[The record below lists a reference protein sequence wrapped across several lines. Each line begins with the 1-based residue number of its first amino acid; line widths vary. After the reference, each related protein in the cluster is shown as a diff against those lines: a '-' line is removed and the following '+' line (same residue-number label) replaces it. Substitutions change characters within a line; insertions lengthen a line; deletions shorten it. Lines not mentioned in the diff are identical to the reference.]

1 MRARSRWLAAVLVAL
16 PLGVAVAQAPAG
28 DPAAAAALERARAA
42 ADAVVSRVRGLLEA
56 ELARGGPAGA
66 VDACAETAQVATQ
79 EESERLGVRVR
90 RVSLRFRNPAD
101 APDDYERAA
110 LLRLEETVRGGELP
124 SEVSEFVPVTG
135 GGQELRYLR
144 PVVVAPHCLGCHGR
158 PEELKPG
165 VAEALARRFPD
176 DPATGYSVG
185 DLRGAVSVT
194 VAVPAQEG
202 PGGTPPAP

>member
-1 MRARSRWLAAVLVAL
+1 MRARSRWLGAVLVAL

-42 ADAVVSRVRGLLEA
+42 ADAVVGRVRGLLEA

-66 VDACAETAQVATQ
+66 VDACAESAQVATK
-79 EESERLGVRVR
+79 EESGRLGVRVR

-110 LLRLEETVRGGELP
+110 LARLEEGVRGGELP
-124 SEVSEFVPVTG
+124 SEVSEVVAAAG

-165 VAEALARRFPD
+165 VAEVLARRFPD

-194 VAVPAQEG
+194 VPLSVPAE
-202 PGGTPPAP
+202 PVPVP